1 MVIQVSTLSRL
12 RWNEESVRLLLLPV
26 LAFCFDE
33 RCFTNSC
40 GFFFNMKLIISRYTQ
55 ARENIS
61 AFSVSCTLDRGFC
74 MGFIFR
80 NPKLNPLKSFVGA
93 LESFLLPEPLLLDDP
108 DELLLATE
116 MCRGLVPTGA
126 GAEASASGDV
136 CVSGA
141 L

>member
-1 MVIQVSTLSRL
+1 
-12 RWNEESVRLLLLPV
+12 
-26 LAFCFDE
+26 
-33 RCFTNSC
+33 
-40 GFFFNMKLIISRYTQ
+40 
-55 ARENIS
+55 
-61 AFSVSCTLDRGFC
+61 

-80 NPKLNPLKSFVGA
+80 NPKLNPLKSLVGA

-126 GAEASASGDV
+126 GAEASASSDV